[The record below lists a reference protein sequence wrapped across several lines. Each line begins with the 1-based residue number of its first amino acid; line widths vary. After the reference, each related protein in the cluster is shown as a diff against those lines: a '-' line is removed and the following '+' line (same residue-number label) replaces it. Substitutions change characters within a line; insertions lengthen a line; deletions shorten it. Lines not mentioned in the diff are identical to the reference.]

1 MANNVLQD
9 NRNQLIKIILAFA
22 AIYIIWGTTYLGI
35 RIAVETM
42 PPFLMAGT
50 RFIIS
55 GALLFVILRLRG
67 APMPKRLHWRSAVI
81 IGAFLLV
88 GGNGLVTWA
97 EQQVPS
103 STASLV
109 VATVPLWIALFDW
122 LIFRGVRPGRQVTAG
137 LILGLVGIVLLIGP
151 AQVLGTAGFSLF
163 FLLVLLLAPI
173 LWGFGSLYSRGAP
186 LPEDTFMATAMEML
200 GGGVLLLLA
209 GLLTGEAGSLDIAAI
224 SARSLA
230 AFVYLTVFG
239 SIIAF
244 TAYIWLLKVVP
255 ATKVATYTYVNP
267 VIAVFLGWLVLSE
280 PITPTTITAVF
291 IIVLA
296 VVLITM
302 REPKKAP
309 LKEQANEPV
318 NPATLSPRVAAEAPE
333 SDCLAV

>member
-318 NPATLSPRVAAEAPE
+318 NPATL
-333 SDCLAV
+333 

>member
-186 LPEDTFMATAMEML
+186 LPEDTFMSTAMEML

-318 NPATLSPRVAAEAPE
+318 NPATL
-333 SDCLAV
+333 